1 MIDKVAAIL
10 ALRPG
15 AAFSAEDNKITWLD
29 KSQTEPT
36 PDEIEQKQ
44 AELLTAWNATEYRR
58 LREKAYPSI
67 GDQLDALWKGGQ
79 DAADMKALIDAV
91 KADYP
96 KPEVT

>member
-67 GDQLDALWKGGQ
+67 GDQLDAMYHAGLFPPEMAEKI
-79 DAADMKALIDAV
+79 KAV
-91 KADYP
+91 KAKFP
-96 KPEVT
+96 KP